1 MEARDTR
8 RQALE
13 LGSRQVRR
21 GIRGSQ
27 GRQCGTESRPRPEVG
42 GTRQQCALLRGQRP
56 RAVGEGL
63 AQSVHRRGGEGHS
76 GGAVGSTTG
85 KSLAD
90 AANKGIHNLFHRQK

>member
-27 GRQCGTESRPRPEVG
+27 GRQCGTESAPALKWAGRASNALSFAVSAHEQWEKDSHNPSIGEEEKV
-42 GTRQQCALLRGQRP
+42 TRA
-56 RAVGEGL
+56 GL
-63 AQSVHRRGGEGHS
+63 
-76 GGAVGSTTG
+76 
-85 KSLAD
+85 
-90 AANKGIHNLFHRQK
+90 